1 MKKTRIHYLDMAKA
15 VAACAVITCHNTYA
29 PEGLRS
35 SACTLCV
42 SMFFIISGMLD
53 ALSHKEKKSLAVT
66 ASDRA
71 VRLFVPYAFFSF
83 FYALILIRMN
93 YVNNAPA
100 GIFTGMDEF
109 ILKTLSLNGA
119 SVLWF
124 IPAFFFSEMLLILLL
139 KFADRISNG
148 KGRAV
153 YVTSA
158 FVIIALLGLLSFFS
172 LELRKSH
179 EFFAG
184 KDFMM
189 YLAGTLVRIPFCTFL
204 TAIGYF
210 VTELWKAA
218 AKKTEKK
225 LIKMGPSATDKLT
238 LIIDAALGLILIAAH
253 WVVDHLTP
261 TCDVRTLTLQD
272 PLISLA
278 SMLLGTFG
286 FILILKSLEPLA
298 ERFPLN
304 IPGFYG
310 RHSLE
315 VMLTHMD
322 LYPLYIAEVIS
333 LKLIQFVPFYQVY
346 ILTFMILIGVL
357 IIDIPYLF
365 ILDKICPFI
374 MGRKYNRKSQ
384 EHSHTDSLA

>member
-1 MKKTRIHYLDMAKA
+1 MKKDEKKKRIHYLDMAKA

-53 ALSHKEKKSLAVT
+53 ALSHKEKKSLSAT

-71 VRLFVPYAFFSF
+71 IRLFVPYAFFSF

-100 GIFTGMDEF
+100 GVFTGMDEF
-109 ILKTLSLNGA
+109 IIKTLSLNGA

-124 IPAFFFSEMLLILLL
+124 IPAFFFSEILILLLL
-139 KFADRISNG
+139 KFADSITGG
-148 KGRAV
+148 KGRGM

-158 FVIIALLGLLSFFS
+158 FVILALLLLFTFFS
-172 LELRKSH
+172 LELRKTY

-189 YLAGTLVRIPFCTFL
+189 YLAGTFVRIPFCTFL
-204 TAIGYF
+204 MAVGYY
-210 VTELWKAA
+210 VTKLWQSFE
-218 AKKTEKK
+218 KKTEKK
-225 LIKMGPSATDKLT
+225 LIKIGPAATDKLT

-253 WVVDHLTP
+253 WVVNHLTS
-261 TCDVRTLTLQD
+261 TCDVRTLTFQD
-272 PLISLA
+272 PLISVV
-278 SMLLGTFG
+278 SMLLGTYG
-286 FILILKSLEPLA
+286 FILLFKALEPFA

-322 LYPLYIAEVIS
+322 LYPLYFAEVVS
-333 LKLIQFVPFYQVY
+333 LKLIQFIPFYQVY
-346 ILTFMILIGVL
+346 ILTLMILLGVL

-365 ILDKICPFI
+365 ILDRICPFI
-374 MGRKYNRKSQ
+374 MGRKYSKSNK
-384 EHSHTDSLA
+384 

>member
-1 MKKTRIHYLDMAKA
+1 MKKDEEKKKKRIHYLDLAKA

-53 ALSHKEKKSLAVT
+53 ALSNKEKKSLAATV
-66 ASDRA
+66 SDRA

-93 YVNNAPA
+93 YANNAPA

-148 KGRAV
+148 KGRAL

-158 FVIIALLGLLSFFS
+158 AVIMLLLGLLSFLS

-184 KDFMM
+184 TAFMM
-189 YLAGTLVRIPFCTFL
+189 YLAGTFVRIPFCTFL
-204 TAIGYF
+204 TAIGYYA
-210 VTELWKAA
+210 TELWKSVE
-218 AKKTEKK
+218 KMTEKRF
-225 LIKMGPSATDKLT
+225 IKMGPGVTEKLT

-253 WVVDHLTP
+253 WVVNHLTS
-261 TCDVRTLTLQD
+261 TCDVRTLTFQD

-286 FILILKSLEPLA
+286 FILLLKSLEPFA

-346 ILTFMILIGVL
+346 ILTLLILLGVL

-365 ILDKICPFI
+365 ILDRICPFI
-374 MGRKYNRKSQ
+374 MGRKYNRK
-384 EHSHTDSLA
+384 LG

>member
-109 ILKTLSLNGA
+109 VIKTLSLNGA

-124 IPAFFFSEMLLILLL
+124 IPAFFFSEMLLLLLL
-139 KFADRISNG
+139 KLADRIFGG
-148 KGRAV
+148 KGRAL

-158 FVIIALLGLLSFFS
+158 AVIMLLLGLLSFLS
-172 LELRKSH
+172 LELRKSN

-184 KDFMM
+184 TAFMM
-189 YLAGTLVRIPFCTFL
+189 YLAGTFVRIPFCTFL
-204 TAIGYF
+204 TAVGYYA
-210 VTELWKAA
+210 TELWKSVEEM
-218 AKKTEKK
+218 TEKRF
-225 LIKMGPSATDKLT
+225 IKMGPGVTEKLT
-238 LIIDAALGLILIAAH
+238 LIIDAAFGLILIATH
-253 WVVDHLTP
+253 WVVNHLTS
-261 TCDVRTLTLQD
+261 TCDVRTLTFQD

-286 FILILKSLEPLA
+286 FILLLKSLEPFA

-346 ILTFMILIGVL
+346 ILTLLILLGVL

-365 ILDKICPFI
+365 ILDRICPFI
-374 MGRKYNRKSQ
+374 MGRKYNRK
-384 EHSHTDSLA
+384 LG